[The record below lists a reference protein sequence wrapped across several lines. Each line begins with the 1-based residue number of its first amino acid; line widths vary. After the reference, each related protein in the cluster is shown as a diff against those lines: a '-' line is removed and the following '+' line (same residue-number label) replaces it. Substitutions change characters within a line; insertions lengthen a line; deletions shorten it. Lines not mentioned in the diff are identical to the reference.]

1 LCNHLAYEKITAEE
15 KVLKQT
21 NMKEFDRQIRMY
33 IYIVNV
39 LVVGEGGG
47 MQNFSLD
54 ILFV

>member
-1 LCNHLAYEKITAEE
+1 MCNHLVYEKITVEE

-21 NMKEFDRQIRMY
+21 HMKEFDRQIRMY
-33 IYIVNV
+33 VYIVNV
-39 LVVGEGGG
+39 LVVGGGG